1 MTTTATPGPNIAAP
15 VSATQAARRTAPTPQ
30 LAVTFPRAVRSEWIK
45 LRSLR
50 STVWSLAIIVMA
62 SWGMALLMSASS
74 SFDGAS
80 FSPDEQAQFVLQAST
95 FGVFFGQLVAAVLG
109 VLVISGEY
117 STGMI
122 RSTLTAVP
130 TRIPALAAKTL
141 VLGVTTFI
149 VAMVANVGAFLI
161 ASPLL
166 AAQGLH
172 ANLFDGKVLGTLALA
187 ALYLAVVAVFSL
199 GLGAIV
205 RSSAGGIASAL
216 GAILLL
222 PLALMMLPLDWAPDL
237 MPYLLMNAG
246 MESFGMSVFGMPSGM
261 ETWQLVLVILG
272 WATATLVGGAVLL
285 KRRDA

>member
-1 MTTTATPGPNIAAP
+1 MTTTTTPTQVDA
-15 VSATQAARRTAPTPQ
+15 VQSARLSRPEPQ
-30 LAVTFPRAVRSEWIK
+30 MAVTFPRVVRSEWIK

-50 STVWSLAIIVMA
+50 STVWSFAIMILA
-62 SWGMALLMSASS
+62 SWGLALLMPSTS

-80 FSPDEQAQFVLQAST
+80 IPPEEQARIVLQAAT

-141 VLGVTTFI
+141 VLGVTTFA
-149 VAMVANVGAFLI
+149 VALISNIGAFLI

-172 ANLFDGKVLGTLALA
+172 AQLFSGDVLVPLLTA

-199 GLGAIV
+199 GLGTML
-205 RSSAGGIASAL
+205 RSSAGGIAAAL

-222 PLALMMLPLDWAPDL
+222 PIALMMLPLEWAYD
-237 MPYLLMNAG
+237 MAPYLLMNAG
-246 MESFGMSVFGMPSGM
+246 MESFGLNGIGAASGL
-261 ETWQLVLVILG
+261 EPWQLILVTLA
-272 WATATLVGGAVLL
+272 WAAVTLIAGAALL